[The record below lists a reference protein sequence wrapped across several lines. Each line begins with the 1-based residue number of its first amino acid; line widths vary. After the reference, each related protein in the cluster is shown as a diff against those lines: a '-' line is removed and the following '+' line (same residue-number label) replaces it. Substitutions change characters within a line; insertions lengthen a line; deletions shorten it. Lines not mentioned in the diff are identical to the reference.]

1 MKMTEEQIEHLAEA
15 IFKRLLAKQD
25 EWENQFYNKVDRDHL
40 ISEIIR
46 LNIVKMDMVESE
58 EYEQAG
64 EIQKEINKLREALNN
79 IKLE

>member
-1 MKMTEEQIEHLAEA
+1 MGFHL
-15 IFKRLLAKQD
+15 
-25 EWENQFYNKVDRDHL
+25 NYHL